1 MTASIAS
8 GVTTGRPGGTAE
20 QDVTTLRMLRRARD
34 RIDRGGAGHLVA
46 RPSPC
51 GPWPPCS
58 GQYPAGMALAEVP
71 PDPDMCVHLCPGLG
85 AGAVDAFGV
94 GLAALA
100 EVLPDEEVVDE
111 VVDDACDACV
121 PDVELVEALAIVSPN
136 ASVAPS
142 MAAPAAVPMR
152 GLVILTRFSFLGA
165 GPGER
170 RPRSGPA
177 GRQSPVG
184 QSQLTGPC
192 GVLLSQR

>member
-1 MTASIAS
+1 
-8 GVTTGRPGGTAE
+8 
-20 QDVTTLRMLRRARD
+20 
-34 RIDRGGAGHLVA
+34 
-46 RPSPC
+46 
-51 GPWPPCS
+51 
-58 GQYPAGMALAEVP
+58 MALAEVL
-71 PDPDMCVHLCPGLG
+71 PDPDMCVHLCPDLG
-85 AGAVDAFGV
+85 AGAVDAFGA

-100 EVLPDEEVVDE
+100 CVLLDEEVVDE
-111 VVDDACDACV
+111 LVDDACDACV

-170 RPRSGPA
+170 PPGPGSCGSGSPGRVPGPRSGPA